1 MPISSNKSNLKVTTI
16 VGDKTYEDE
25 QYRDAFYGRNQQK
38 EPSPHKPFVPDWN
51 KKPPEATAND
61 KTVEV
66 DEKLQDAID
75 KDLSN
80 RAIKTK
86 TTD

>member
-1 MPISSNKSNLKVTTI
+1 MPISSNGSNLKVTTI
-16 VGDKTYEDE
+16 VGDKTYDNE
-25 QYRDAFYGRNQQK
+25 QYRDAFYGQNQQK
-38 EPSPHKPFVPDWN
+38 EPSPHKPLVPDWN
-51 KKPPEATAND
+51 MKPTDND
-61 KTVEV
+61 KAVEV